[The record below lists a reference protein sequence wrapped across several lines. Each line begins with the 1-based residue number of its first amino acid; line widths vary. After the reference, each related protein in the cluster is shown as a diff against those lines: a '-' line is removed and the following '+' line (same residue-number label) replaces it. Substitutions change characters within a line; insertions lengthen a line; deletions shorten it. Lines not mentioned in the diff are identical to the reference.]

1 MQFLKTIFFDIQSL
15 ISGGGYS
22 AYYKIGPPFTLDKAR
37 EIYKKSECDFV
48 IRRDIYCKNL
58 TLERFKNTL
67 ILRVVLFIYEY
78 VRHVYIVIKDP
89 NWLYTTNF
97 DSNEVCEAFFR
108 NNDRHDRKPVLG
120 HHELSINI
128 VRRSDIVN
136 SLIAIL
142 PCLSFKKLFKKRL
155 LWQANKFKYC
165 KLPKK
170 IIISECESMEER
182 SLYYYANQQNV
193 EINIY
198 WPYPSSYFYSKDELM
213 NNQNLDMPVKL
224 IREKYVNNI
233 IHKVHE
239 GIQINGDVLIL
250 VPADYGINTIIEWV
264 INCKN
269 TIHAK
274 RYFFS
279 LHPLSSDLM
288 PHINNLNFGYID
300 DQKDNYLDKY
310 EHFIGISSSF
320 FEIAAKEGKNI
331 IPIAFSELELEYCDI
346 LNSNRNVYDAV
357 EYCNNMIKN
366 NERN

>member
-1 MQFLKTIFFDIQSL
+1 MQFLKIIFFDIQSL

-108 NNDRHDRKPVLG
+108 NNDRHDRKPALG
-120 HHELSINI
+120 HGELSINI

-182 SLYYYANQQNV
+182 SLYYYANLQNV

-198 WPYPSSYFYSKDELM
+198 WPYPSSYYYSKDELM
-213 NNQNLDMPVKL
+213 NNQNLDIPVKL

-300 DQKDNYLDKY
+300 EQKDNYLDKY

-320 FEIAAKEGKNI
+320 FEIAAKQGKNI